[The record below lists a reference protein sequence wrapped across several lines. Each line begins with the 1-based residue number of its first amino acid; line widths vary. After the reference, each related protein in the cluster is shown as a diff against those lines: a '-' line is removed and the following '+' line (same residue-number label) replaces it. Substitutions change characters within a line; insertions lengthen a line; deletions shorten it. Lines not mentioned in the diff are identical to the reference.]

1 MVDEKRVE
9 LGELYY
15 WRGVS
20 LDQAGRHDLGIQDRE
35 KADEL
40 GYRSVEMYRNLG
52 YSYRGKADQA
62 EDGEEKDRLYLRAAE
77 WFTRAIELQE
87 EEM

>member
-1 MVDEKRVE
+1 MVNEKRVE

-20 LDQAGRHDLGIQDRE
+20 LDQAGRHDLAIHNRE
-35 KADEL
+35 KAHEL

-52 YSYRGKADQA
+52 YSYRGKADRE
-62 EDGEEKDRLYLRAAE
+62 EDREEKDRLYLRAAE
-77 WFTRAIELQE
+77 WFGRAIELQE